1 MDSIIFDV
9 DGTLWDSTPIVAKAW
24 NEVIAQR
31 KDVPVRLTAKQLTG
45 LTINASTLKGLFG
58 RLLPDIASVLFADYP
73 KEEQLR
79 LIDRCCQEEHK
90 ALLAQCAPLYP
101 DLEKTLQQLK
111 ENYRLFIVSN
121 CQAGY
126 IEVFLETSGL
136 GSYFEGHL
144 CPGDTGNAKADNICK
159 IIQEYHLKAPVYVG
173 DTLGDFNAT
182 KTAGIPFVFASY
194 GFGQVP
200 SPDYTIY
207 CPGDLLNIF

>member
-9 DGTLWDSTPIVAKAW
+9 DGTLWDSTEICAKAW
-24 NEVIAQR
+24 TDAIHRET
-31 KDVPVRLTAKQLTG
+31 DLS
-45 LTINASTLKGLFG
+45 LTIDAPTLKGLFG

-79 LIDRCCQEEHK
+79 LIELCCQEEHK

-101 DLEKTLQQLK
+101 ALEDTLRQLK
-111 ENYRLFIVSN
+111 KKYRLFIVSN

-126 IEVFLETSGL
+126 
-136 GSYFEGHL
+136 
-144 CPGDTGNAKADNICK
+144 
-159 IIQEYHLKAPVYVG
+159 VG

-182 KTAGIPFVFASY
+182 KDAGIPFVFASY
-194 GFGQVP
+194 GFGQVS
-200 SPDYTIY
+200 SPDYTIQ

>member
-1 MDSIIFDV
+1 MYSIIFDV
-9 DGTLWDSTPIVAKAW
+9 DGTLCDSTEICAKAW
-24 NEVIAQR
+24 TDAIHRET
-31 KDVPVRLTAKQLTG
+31 DLS
-45 LTINASTLKGLFG
+45 LTIDAPTLKGLFG

-79 LIDRCCQEEHK
+79 LIELCCQEEHK

-101 DLEKTLQQLK
+101 ALEDTLRQLK
-111 ENYRLFIVSN
+111 EKYRLFIVSN

-144 CPGDTGNAKADNICK
+144 CPGDTGNAKADNIRQ
-159 IIQEYHLKAPVYVG
+159 IIRDYNLKTPVYVG

-182 KTAGIPFVFASY
+182 KDAGIPFVFASY
-194 GFGQVP
+194 GFGQVS
-200 SPDYTIY
+200 SPDYTIQ